1 MSETTLLWHDYET
14 WGLNPRLD
22 RPSQFAAIRT
32 DLNLN
37 PIGDP
42 IELFCKPA
50 LDFVPH
56 PQSALITGLTPQITA
71 KKGIIEAEFVRELN
85 AAFNVPG
92 TCGVGYNSI
101 RFDDEVTRF
110 NLYRNFYD
118 PYARE
123 WQNGNSRWDILD
135 LVRMCHALRPEG
147 INWPKREPG
156 VPSFRLEDLT
166 TANDIEH
173 GDAHDALADVRAT
186 LGLARLIRDK
196 QKKLYEYYF
205 KFRRKAEP
213 AGMLNLVEKPAIL
226 HISGMYP
233 STMGCIAPVMP
244 LCTHPRNK
252 NEIIVFDL
260 RQNPFEMFNQD
271 ARQIGE
277 YLFTKKEDLPEG
289 LERVAL
295 KGVHINKSP
304 ALAPMN
310 TLSVELAEKW
320 QIDLKQIEAN
330 RERILYFDGLEAKI
344 HQIYTT
350 AAEKPLPVQDAD
362 GALYLGFI
370 SRAER
375 KICEQILS
383 RSPEERVAWVPPFQ
397 DQRLQALYVR
407 YLGRNWPELLNDA
420 QKTEWQSYLAQKL
433 IDGNHGCQFT
443 LDDFFAVMSE
453 TEPDDETQAEILAQL
468 NLWAELNFSELNSAS
483 QEAV

>member
-50 LDFVPH
+50 LDFIPH
-56 PQSALITGLTPQITA
+56 PQSALITGLTPQVVA
-71 KKGIIEAEFVRELN
+71 KKGIVEAEFARALHE
-85 AAFNVPG
+85 AFSVPG

-147 INWPKREPG
+147 INWPEREPG
-156 VPSFRLEDLT
+156 IPSFRLQDLSA
-166 TANDIEH
+166 ANDIEH
-173 GDAHDALADVRAT
+173 GNAHDALADVRAT
-186 LGLARLIRDK
+186 LGLAKLIKEK
-196 QKKLYEYYF
+196 QEKLYEYYF

-213 AGMLNLVEKPAIL
+213 AALLNLAEKPIVL

-233 STMGCIAPVMP
+233 STVGCIAPVVP

-260 RQNPFEMFNQD
+260 RQNPFELFNQD
-271 ARQIGE
+271 AKQIGE
-277 YLFTKKEDLPEG
+277 TLFTKKDELPDG
-289 LERVAL
+289 FERVAL

-310 TLSVELAEKW
+310 TLSTERAEKW

-330 RERILYFDGLEAKI
+330 RQRILYFDGLEAKVHKI
-344 HQIYTT
+344 FTT
-350 AAEKPLPVQDAD
+350 ASQNAPATQDAD
-362 GALYLGFI
+362 AALYQGFI
-370 SRAER
+370 TRNER
-375 KICEQILS
+375 KLCEQILS
-383 RSPEERVAWVPPFQ
+383 RSPEDRINRVPPFQ
-397 DQRLQALYVR
+397 DERLQSLYAR
-407 YLGRNWPELLNDA
+407 YLGRNWPELLSEA
-420 QKTEWQSYLAQKL
+420 QRAEWQNYVTQKL
-433 IDGNHGCQFT
+433 VDGEFGCQFT
-443 LDDFFAVMSE
+443 LDDYFAVMGK
-453 TEPDDETQAEILAQL
+453 TEAENEAQADILAQL
-468 NLWAELNFSELNSAS
+468 DSWVDQHYSELG
-483 QEAV
+483 QD